1 MRKVTAVL
9 GLTIAIW
16 GGSLVGASPAGAI
29 SGCSSFLIDTDTAGA
44 RCTSSAGWGTQ
55 VRATTECRR
64 PDKLKTVNGPWVG
77 VNQTSVADCG
87 GGWVARPGPPI
98 LR

>member
-1 MRKVTAVL
+1 MRKLTAVL
-9 GLTIAIW
+9 GFALAV
-16 GGSLVGASPAGAI
+16 GGGGLVGASPASAI

-64 PDKLKTVNGPWVG
+64 QGMMKTVNGPWVG
-77 VNQTSVADCG
+77 VSQTSVADCG
-87 GGWVARPGPPI
+87 GGWYARPGPPI